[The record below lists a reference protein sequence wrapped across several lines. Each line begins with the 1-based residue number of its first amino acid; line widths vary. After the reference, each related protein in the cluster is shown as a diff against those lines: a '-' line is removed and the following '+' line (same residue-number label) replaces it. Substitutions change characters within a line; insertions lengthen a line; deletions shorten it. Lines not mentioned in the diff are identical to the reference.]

1 MIRRP
6 PRSTRTDTLFPYPTL
21 FRSLVAVERVRLV
34 DELLIAAGF
43 HRLESTRE
51 VVFGRAKT
59 ATSCSDC
66 IHCGADSA
74 DFEIDEVGI
83 RHNVVDVCHENGG
96 IVRTITDKMVAAVV
110 GKRPTKIGRAS
121 CGERVCKYVTNS

>member
-1 MIRRP
+1 MYL
-6 PRSTRTDTLFPYPTL
+6 RSVVCSSDFAIGILLLLALDFFELAISCLSGSICGLECSFTLSQSL
-21 FRSLVAVERVRLV
+21 HELRIGRSVRLIECSLVAVERVRLV

-59 ATSCSDC
+59 TTSCSDC

-74 DFEIDEVGI
+74 DFE
-83 RHNVVDVCHENGG
+83 
-96 IVRTITDKMVAAVV
+96 
-110 GKRPTKIGRAS
+110 KIGRAP
-121 CGERVCKYVTNS
+121 V

>member
-1 MIRRP
+1 MRI
-6 PRSTRTDTLFPYPTL
+6 SDWSSEVCSSDL
-21 FRSLVAVERVRLV
+21 
-34 DELLIAAGF
+34 AAGF

-96 IVRTITDKMVAAVV
+96 IVRNRSEARRV
-110 GKRPTKIGRAS
+110 GKESVSTCRSRWSPYHQKN
-121 CGERVCKYVTNS
+121 KQQHTNYIQHTHNDREIYRS

>member
-1 MIRRP
+1 MDDRITGESTLRRQAIGILLLLALDFFELASSCLSGSICGLECSFTLSQSLHELRIG
-6 PRSTRTDTLFPYPTL
+6 RSVRLIEC
-21 FRSLVAVERVRLV
+21 SLVAVERVRLV

-66 IHCGADSA
+66 IQDRKST
-74 DFEIDEVGI
+74 
-83 RHNVVDVCHENGG
+83 RL
-96 IVRTITDKMVAAVV
+96 
-110 GKRPTKIGRAS
+110 
-121 CGERVCKYVTNS
+121 NSSH

>member
-6 PRSTRTDTLFPYPTL
+6 PRSTRTDTLFPYTTL
-21 FRSLVAVERVRLV
+21 FRS
-34 DELLIAAGF
+34 
-43 HRLESTRE
+43 ESTRE

-96 IVRTITDKMVAAVV
+96 IVRTITDEMVAAVV
-110 GKRPTKIGRAS
+110 GKRPTTELDRKSTRL
-121 CGERVCKYVTNS
+121 NSSH